1 MKGMGMKRYTSG
13 AEMGSKMMGGI
24 PAVSPRRAFRKGKG
38 RKAKKLTGQRMGMG
52 GM

>member
-13 AEMGSKMMGGI
+13 ADLGPKMMAGI
-24 PAVSPRRAFRKGKG
+24 PAVSPRRAFRKGKI